1 MGSRLRELSKNI
13 TIYGL
18 GDVAVSIVNFL
29 LWGVYVNYFSVL
41 DYGTINLLLSI
52 EVVAKII
59 FRFGLDGA
67 FLRFL
72 YECPDRAAQQRLAST
87 IALFLIGIDGTILA
101 LLMLASGPIASTLL
115 GNVSAVGALRLMFL
129 NTFAIGFTFIP
140 FSMLQMERRAAIF
153 SSMTFFRSVATIG
166 MRLLFVIRL
175 GLGIPGLYLADLTV
189 TVATLLLLARWLV
202 PLLSPMF
209 SRRVLKETLAFGLPR
224 LPHAAAQQVMAV
236 GDKFILKLFVSLDNI
251 GVYGVGV
258 SFGLVQKLFLGA
270 FQSAWAPFIFATAT
284 EQDAI
289 PVFRTVTTYGI
300 AVLALLTAGVSAV
313 GGDVVRAMSHGR
325 LLAPDDVRWSQLQTV
340 VTWTAVGVFL
350 QGVYLLTSIGLN
362 ITKRTQYYPAA
373 TVAAAGV
380 NVGLNF
386 LLIPHFGIVGA
397 AWANGA
403 AYFVQAVLGLMFS
416 QRFYPIPYEWGRIAR
431 ACASAIVAFT
441 VARLLPSIRFTADP
455 RSSLAHL
462 PDVLLRGAVV
472 VAAFT
477 GLLAATGFFRAHE
490 LSQLRRIVGKR
501 RRREPA
507 GALPETVE
515 QAGEIVS
522 ADLTDGV

>member
-1 MGSRLRELSKNI
+1 MGPRLRELSKNI

-41 DYGTINLLLSI
+41 DYGTINLLLSL
-52 EVVAKII
+52 EVVAKIV

-67 FLRFL
+67 FLRYL
-72 YECPDRAAQQRLAST
+72 YECPDEAARQRLAST
-87 IALFLIGIDGTILA
+87 IALFLLAIDGSVIVV
-101 LLMLASGPIASTLL
+101 LMLASPAIASSLL
-115 GNVSAVGALRLMFL
+115 GNPDSVLALRLMFL

-153 SSMTFFRSVATIG
+153 SSMTFFRSVATIVT
-166 MRLLFVIRL
+166 RLLFVIRL
-175 GLGIPGLYLADLTV
+175 GLGIPGLYLADLAV
-189 TVATLLLLARWLV
+189 TVATLAILSRWFL
-202 PLLSPMF
+202 PLLKPVF
-209 SRRVLKETLAFGLPR
+209 SRAMMRDTLAFGLPR

-258 SFGLVQKLFLGA
+258 SFGLIQKLFLGA

-284 EQDAI
+284 ESDAI
-289 PVFRTVTTYGI
+289 PVFRTGTTYGI
-300 AVLALLTAGVSAV
+300 ALLALLTAGVSAV

-325 LLAPDDVRWSQLQTV
+325 LLAPDDPRWFELQTV
-340 VTWTAVGVFL
+340 VTWTAIGVFL

-362 ITKRTQYYPAA
+362 ITKRTQYYPLA
-373 TVAAAGV
+373 TVAAAGT

-386 LLIPHFGIVGA
+386 LLIPRFGIVGA

-403 AYFVQAVLGLMFS
+403 AYFMQAVLGYLFS
-416 QRFYPIPYEWGRIAR
+416 QRFYPIPYEWDRIVR
-431 ACASAIVAFT
+431 ACASAVFAYL
-441 VARLLPSIRFTADP
+441 VARLLPSVRFVADP

-462 PDVLLRGAVV
+462 PDVVLRGAVV
-472 VAAFT
+472 VVTFGALIAS
-477 GLLAATGFFRAHE
+477 TGFLRPAEISRLRGIARRKRAA
-490 LSQLRRIVGKR
+490 
-501 RRREPA
+501 EPA
-507 GALPETVE
+507 GVMPEAVE

-522 ADLTDGV
+522 ADVTNGV